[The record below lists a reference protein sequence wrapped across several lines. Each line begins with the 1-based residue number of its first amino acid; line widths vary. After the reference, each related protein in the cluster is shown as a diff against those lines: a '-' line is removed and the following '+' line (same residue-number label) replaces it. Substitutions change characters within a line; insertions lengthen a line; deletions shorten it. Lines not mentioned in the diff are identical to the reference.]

1 MPDALAEQIEA
12 FRNLLPQILREHG
25 SVWAVIADRRLVST
39 FKDFADAAKYAN
51 DRYPNQQVLIRHTAK
66 REEFVP
72 FIVID
77 EKAQRGQA
85 TP

>member
-12 FRNLLPQILREHG
+12 YRNLLPQILREHG
-25 SVWAVIADRRLVST
+25 SVWAVIADRQLVST

-51 DRYPNQQVLIRHTAK
+51 ERYPDQQVLIRHTEK

-77 EKAQRGQA
+77 EGARRGRA
-85 TP
+85 GP